1 MIVKINKSNIGSDLP
16 VYFIADIAS
25 NHCGDLVKAKELVH
39 ACAEAGANAVKM
51 QNFTAATIV
60 SDYGFKSLSGINS
73 HQSKWTQSVYNSYD
87 AASIPLDW
95 TFELRNLC
103 DSLGVD
109 YFTSPYSLELTRA
122 VATHVSAFK
131 VGSGDITWHENL
143 KLMASFGLP
152 VLLATGAS
160 NLAEIQMAMDVLL
173 ASTNQIILMQ
183 CNTDYTASLHETE
196 TERRARFKNI
206 NLRVLETYTKYWP
219 EIPVGLSD
227 HTHGSLTVL
236 AAVGLFGCSVV
247 EKHFTLDNS
256 LEGQDH
262 SFSMTPTAWRQ
273 MVDSTATLKKEID
286 GKDTFPERLK
296 KIRAVTED
304 SEHLLLVIGDG
315 VKKLE
320 ENEKSTVIVQRR
332 AVRSSRQLSKG
343 IMLTRDDLCV
353 LRPCPADALP
363 PYRLSDLVG
372 KTLVNNIGAG
382 DCVHIHDV
390 I

>member
-1 MIVKINKSNIGSDLP
+1 MNVKINKTNIGNDFP

-25 NHCGDLVKAKELVH
+25 NHCGDLGKAKELIY

-60 SDYGFKSLSGINS
+60 SNYGFKALNGINS
-73 HQSKWTQSVYNSYD
+73 HQGKWKQSVYDSYD
-87 AASIPLDW
+87 AASIPLSW
-95 TFELRNLC
+95 TFELRELC

-109 YFTSPYSLELTRA
+109 YFTSPYSPELIRA
-122 VATHVSAFK
+122 VAQHVSAFK

-143 KLMASFGLP
+143 KLMASFSKP

-160 NLAEIQMAMDVLL
+160 NIVEVQMAMDVLQS
-173 ASTNQIILMQ
+173 ATNQIILMQ

-196 TERRARFKNI
+196 SDKRDRFKNI
-206 NLRVLETYTKYWP
+206 NLKVLASYTKYWP
-219 EIPVGLSD
+219 EVPVGLSD

-236 AAVGLFGCSVV
+236 AAVGLFDCSVV
-247 EKHFTLDNS
+247 EKHFTLDNL

-262 SFSMTPTAWRQ
+262 SFSMTPAAWRQ
-273 MVDSTATLKKEID
+273 MVDATAALKKVINANS
-286 GKDTFPERLK
+286 TFNERLEK
-296 KIRAVTED
+296 TADATDNDEYL
-304 SEHLLLVIGDG
+304 SLVIGDG

-320 ENEKSTVIVQRR
+320 ENEKATVIVQRR
-332 AVRSSRQLSKG
+332 AIRSSCQLQKG
-343 IMLTRDDLCV
+343 VTLTRDDLCV

-363 PYRLSDLVG
+363 PYRLVDLVG
-372 KTLVNNIGAG
+372 KELKNNIDAG
-382 DCVHIHDV
+382 DCVRIEDV